1 MSISAKQLESFN
13 LTRMAAHIGEEV
25 SYSDLL
31 FMLVSIGA
39 M

>member
-1 MSISAKQLESFN
+1 MSISAKQLESFH
-13 LTRMAAHIGEEV
+13 LTRMAAHIGEGG
-25 SYSDLL
+25 SFSDLL

>member
-13 LTRMAAHIGEEV
+13 LTRMTAHIGKEV
-25 SYSDLL
+25 SFSDLL